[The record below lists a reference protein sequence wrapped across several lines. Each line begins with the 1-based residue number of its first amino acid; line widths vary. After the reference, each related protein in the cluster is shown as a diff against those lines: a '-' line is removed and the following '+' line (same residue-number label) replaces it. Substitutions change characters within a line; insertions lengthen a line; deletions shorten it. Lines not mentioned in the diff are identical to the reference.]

1 MKNFR
6 LILLDNGVVGGRLG
20 SIHQR
25 VQILVD
31 IFTFLTTGTHLHL
44 AWAAEDHDDDDDDQ
58 NMHLDAGKTIIQM
71 KLRWTINPKNE
82 KCWSEPEMP
91 TNIDNLKIIVK

>member
-1 MKNFR
+1 M
-6 LILLDNGVVGGRLG
+6 ILLDNGVAGGRLG

-31 IFTFLTTGTHLHL
+31 ILTFLTTGSHLHL
-44 AWAAEDHDDDDDDQ
+44 AWAPEDLDDDDQ

-71 KLRWTINPKNE
+71 KLK
-82 KCWSEPEMP
+82 
-91 TNIDNLKIIVK
+91 

>member
-1 MKNFR
+1 M
-6 LILLDNGVVGGRLG
+6 ILLDNGVVGGRLG

-31 IFTFLTTGTHLHL
+31 IFTFLTTGSHLHL
-44 AWAAEDHDDDDDDQ
+44 AWAAEDHDDDDDQ

-71 KLRWTINPKNE
+71 KLK
-82 KCWSEPEMP
+82 
-91 TNIDNLKIIVK
+91 